1 MIPTDFVAIPKNPLG
16 YSTQRVNEELRAEK
30 KKFLDSLPNKPGK
43 VITFEMR
50 EWAPLPPLPRSIFL
64 MFKEDYKDLIDFFK
78 EDNTNCI
85 CSSSDIFN
93 FGCPS
98 AHGKTCRSKHD

>member
-1 MIPTDFVAIPKNPLG
+1 MTKHHTPQRHCRDICAPSEEWYKYSDNP
-16 YSTQRVNEELRAEK
+16 
-30 KKFLDSLPNKPGK
+30 LDSLPNKPGK

-85 CSSSDIFN
+85 CSSLDIFN

-98 AHGKTCRSKHD
+98 AHGKTCRSK